1 MYIAISI
8 LIVIA
13 SILLTIVVLVQNS
26 KGGGLA
32 ANFASG
38 NQTFGVRQTADFLEK
53 ATWTL
58 AITIIVLCV
67 LATSFVSTGGSSLK
81 QNSIQERIEKTA
93 PVQGQP
99 EFPTSTPAQTTTAP
113 AQTTTSPAQTTT
125 APAQTTTQQG
135 AKTTPQQAAPVTS
148 KQETKK

>member
-1 MYIAISI
+1 MYTTISI

-13 SILLTIVVLVQNS
+13 SILLTIIVLIQNS

-67 LATSFVSTGGSSLK
+67 LATAFVSTGGKEGSAVQQK
-81 QNSIQERIEKTA
+81 IENEA

-99 EFPTSTPAQTTTAP
+99 QFPSSTPSSAP
-113 AQTTTSPAQTTT
+113 STEKTPTETPA
-125 APAQTTTQQG
+125 
-135 AKTTPQQAAPVTS
+135 TPQ
-148 KQETKK
+148 K

>member
-8 LIVIA
+8 IIVIA

-53 ATWTL
+53 AL
-58 AITIIVLCV
+58 QVVAL
-67 LATSFVSTGGSSLK
+67 
-81 QNSIQERIEKTA
+81 
-93 PVQGQP
+93 
-99 EFPTSTPAQTTTAP
+99 
-113 AQTTTSPAQTTT
+113 
-125 APAQTTTQQG
+125 
-135 AKTTPQQAAPVTS
+135 
-148 KQETKK
+148 

>member
-1 MYIAISI
+1 MYTVIAI

-13 SILLTIVVLVQNS
+13 SILLTLIVLVQNS

-58 AITIIVLCV
+58 AIAIIVLCI
-67 LATSFVSTGGSSLK
+67 LATAFVSTDASRTQSTIQQKIESS
-81 QNSIQERIEKTA
+81 A
-93 PVQGQP
+93 PIQGQP
-99 EFPTSTPAQTTTAP
+99 EFPAVP
-113 AQTTTSPAQTTT
+113 
-125 APAQTTTQQG
+125 
-135 AKTTPQQAAPVTS
+135 TTPSSTE
-148 KQETKK
+148 ETPGTN

>member
-1 MYIAISI
+1 MYTVIAI

-38 NQTFGVRQTADFLEK
+38 NQTLGVRQTADFLEK

-58 AITIIVLCV
+58 AISILVLCV
-67 LATSFVSTGGSSLK
+67 LATAFVSTGSSRK
-81 QNSIQERIEKTA
+81 QNAIQQRIEQSA
-93 PVQGQP
+93 PTQGQP
-99 EFPTSTPAQTTTAP
+99 EFPVNPAP
-113 AQTTTSPAQTTT
+113 A
-125 APAQTTTQQG
+125 
-135 AKTTPQQAAPVTS
+135 TP
-148 KQETKK
+148 ETPSGTEN